1 MKPLS
6 SIPAAETAALRGVVF
21 DLDGTVLDEGGRLA
35 LETYRA
41 LHRLADAG
49 LELVACTGRPA
60 TWAEVATRQWPIT
73 LGIGENGAVA
83 FVRAGVGLDR
93 LDRLDP
99 EAREARRRRLGVIVD
114 ELRRRHPGLVLADDN
129 LGRLTDVTIDVGERH
144 QVPPETV
151 AAVRRDAAALGART
165 FVSSIHLHIT
175 LEGDDKASGTVRALR
190 QHVGVDVTSALRQ
203 YAFVGDSGNDA
214 ACFQA
219 FGLTLAVAN
228 VRPYLARFS
237 RGPRF
242 VSGAEKG
249 AGFVEIVEAL
259 LRSRA

>member
-6 SIPAAETAALRGVVF
+6 SIPAREVASLRGVVF

-35 LETYRA
+35 LSTYQA
-41 LHRLADAG
+41 LHRLAEAG

-60 TWAEVATRQWPIT
+60 TWAEVATRQWPLT

-83 FVRAGVGLDR
+83 FVRSGEGLDR
-93 LDRLDP
+93 LDRLGP
-99 EAREARRRRLGVIVD
+99 EAREARRSRLKAIVD
-114 ELRRRHPGLVLADDN
+114 ELRRKHPELVLADDN
-129 LGRLTDVTIDVGERH
+129 LGRLTDVTIDVGERYR
-144 QVPPETV
+144 VPPETV
-151 AAVRRDAAALGART
+151 AAVRRDALALGART

-190 QHVGVDVTSALRQ
+190 QQLGVDVTAARRQ
-203 YAFVGDSGNDA
+203 FAFVGDSGNDA

-219 FGLTLAVAN
+219 FGLTFAVAN
-228 VRPYLARFS
+228 VRPYVATFS

-242 VSGAEKG
+242 VSEATMG
-249 AGFVEIVEAL
+249 AGFVEIADAI
-259 LRSRA
+259 LRSRG

>member
-6 SIPAAETAALRGVVF
+6 SIPPHEVASLRGVVF

-35 LETYRA
+35 LPTYQA
-41 LHRLADAG
+41 LHRMADAG

-60 TWAEVATRQWPIT
+60 TWAEVAARQWPIT
-73 LGIGENGAVA
+73 LGLGENGAVA
-83 FVRAGVGLDR
+83 YVRAGEGLDR

-99 EAREARRRRLGVIVD
+99 EARTARRARLEAIVAQ
-114 ELRRRHPGLVLADDN
+114 LRARHPTLVLADDN
-129 LGRLTDVTIDVGERH
+129 LGRLTDVTIDIGERH
-144 QVPPETV
+144 HVPAETV
-151 AAVRRDAAALGART
+151 AAVRRDAATLGART
-165 FVSSIHLHIT
+165 FLSSIHLHVT

-190 QHVGVDVTSALRQ
+190 RHLGVDVTTALRQ

-219 FGLTLAVAN
+219 FRLTAAVAN
-228 VRPYLARFS
+228 VRPYLSTFS

-242 VSGAEKG
+242 VSQASMG
-249 AGFVEIVEAL
+249 AGFVEIADAL
-259 LRSRA
+259 LGARG